1 MGGHLL
7 FDLDD
12 GLPPRHSNKAQGY
25 GPQPKANE
33 PSSQGRQYVIL
44 PLGKGRCEDLDLSTV
59 ETDALVEPADVLA
72 LGFGIRKE
80 DLGRTG
86 LEDDVVPRRVDH
98 VRHALAHEDDCCVLL
113 PKRPQPALH
122 RRPEERMEGRDPG
135 LLDDEQRR
143 SSLLQPLFYSV
154 KEVKK
159 DRHEMLLPECHQV
172 GHLEDLEPA
181 LTKVLALSIE
191 QMPEWSAQGVV
202 GEGLAQL
209 LVLQSVHEVR
219 HRAARTLGQE
229 LESPPERSPLRR
241 RRRNALKV

>member
-12 GLPPRHSNKAQGY
+12 SLPPRHSNKAQGY

-72 LGFGIRKE
+72 LGFGIRE
-80 DLGRTG
+80 EYLGRTG

-98 VRHALAHEDDCCVLL
+98 VRHALAHEHHRGVLL
-113 PKRPQPALH
+113 SEGPQPALH
-122 RRPEERMEGRDPG
+122 RRTEERMECRDPC

-143 SSLLQPLFYSV
+143 SPLLQPLLDSV
-154 KEVKK
+154 KEIEK
-159 DRHEMLLPECHQV
+159 DWHEMLLPERHQV

-191 QMPEWSAQGVV
+191 QMPEWAAQGVV
-202 GEGLAQL
+202 GEGLSEL
-209 LVLQSVHEVR
+209 LVLQGVHEIR
-219 HRAARTLGQE
+219 HRAARALGQE
-229 LESPPERSPLRR
+229 LKGPPESGALRR
-241 RRRNALKV
+241 RRRNALQ